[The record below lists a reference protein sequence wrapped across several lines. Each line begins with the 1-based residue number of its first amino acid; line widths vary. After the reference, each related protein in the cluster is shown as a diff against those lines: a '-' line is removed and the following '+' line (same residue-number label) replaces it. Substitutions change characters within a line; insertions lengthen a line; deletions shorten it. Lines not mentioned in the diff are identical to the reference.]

1 MNYRKKVRLGDVLV
15 KKGIIDEN
23 QLQTALSRQREQGKM
38 LGEMVIALGY
48 ANQKDINEALCDS
61 LGIDYV
67 DMRET
72 EVSDD
77 VLSLLDESI
86 MRKYTLVPLG
96 DAPDNPGAIRVA
108 MADPTNILAM
118 DDINIVTGKQVVP
131 VLANATD
138 INAFFDKA
146 FGQKQAQSIVDLYK
160 KEQGETVREE
170 TKEDKA
176 RREEIENAPIVQL
189 INSVIEQAVRQ
200 RASDIHIEPME
211 KDIRVRYRIDG
222 NLREIIQYDNTLLG
236 AITTRIKIMSGMDI
250 SEKRK
255 PQDGRIT
262 ITVDG
267 REYDIRVFNLPTVYG
282 EKCVM
287 RIASK
292 EGFNID
298 KSKLG
303 LTPADLK
310 VFDDILKNPHGIIL
324 VTGPTGSG
332 KSTTL
337 YTALS
342 SLNSEEVNIITV
354 EDPVEANID
363 GINQVQ
369 VNNKAD
375 MTFANALRSIL
386 RQDPDIIM
394 IGEIR
399 DSETAEIAVRA
410 SITGHLVVSTLHTN
424 STANS
429 ISRLADMGV
438 EPYLIAD
445 SLVGIIAQRLVR
457 RLCECKKPRLA
468 TAEEKEELAVDP
480 SEDIVLYEPCGCKMC
495 DNTGYKGRIGIY
507 EIMTITPKIK
517 SMIARGKS
525 ADEIKEQAIE
535 EGMSTLKASAAK
547 YVLDGTTS
555 MSEMVKVTY
564 EVEK

>member
-48 ANQKDINEALCDS
+48 ATQKDINEALCDS
-61 LGIDYV
+61 LGIDFV

-72 EVSDD
+72 EISDD
-77 VLSLLDESI
+77 VLSMLDENI

-138 INAFFDKA
+138 INAFLDKA

-211 KDIRVRYRIDG
+211 RDIRVRYRIDG

-262 ITVDG
+262 INVDG
-267 REYDIRVFNLPTVYG
+267 REYDIRVSNLPTVYG

-332 KSTTL
+332 KSTTMACIIDKINHSREGHIITL
-337 YTALS
+337 EDPLEYLHRHDKCIVSQREICTDTANYLVSLRATLRQSPDVILLGEMRDHETIQTAMTAAETGHLILS
-342 SLNSEEVNIITV
+342 SLHTTGA
-354 EDPVEANID
+354 AN
-363 GINQVQ
+363 
-369 VNNKAD
+369 
-375 MTFANALRSIL
+375 T
-386 RQDPDIIM
+386 
-394 IGEIR
+394 
-399 DSETAEIAVRA
+399 
-410 SITGHLVVSTLHTN
+410 
-424 STANS
+424 
-429 ISRLADMGV
+429 ISRIMDV
-438 EPYLIAD
+438 FEP
-445 SLVGIIAQRLVR
+445 SQ
-457 RLCECKKPRLA
+457 
-468 TAEEKEELAVDP
+468 
-480 SEDIVLYEPCGCKMC
+480 
-495 DNTGYKGRIGIY
+495 
-507 EIMTITPKIK
+507 
-517 SMIARGKS
+517 
-525 ADEIKEQAIE
+525 
-535 EGMSTLKASAAK
+535 
-547 YVLDGTTS
+547 
-555 MSEMVKVTY
+555 
-564 EVEK
+564 